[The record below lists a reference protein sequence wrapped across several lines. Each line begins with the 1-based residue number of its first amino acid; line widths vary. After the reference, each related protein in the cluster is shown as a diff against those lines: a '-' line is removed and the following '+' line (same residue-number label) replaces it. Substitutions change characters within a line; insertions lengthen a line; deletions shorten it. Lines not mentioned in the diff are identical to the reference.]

1 MENTVKITKAM
12 VLTAIEGYFVGM
24 EADEI
29 NLCFEYNDISFDGS
43 RRNVENHFYTASGYS
58 KQAGLELVN
67 DSYIAINELI

>member
-1 MENTVKITKAM
+1 MPYEA
-12 VLTAIEGYFVGM
+12 LGM